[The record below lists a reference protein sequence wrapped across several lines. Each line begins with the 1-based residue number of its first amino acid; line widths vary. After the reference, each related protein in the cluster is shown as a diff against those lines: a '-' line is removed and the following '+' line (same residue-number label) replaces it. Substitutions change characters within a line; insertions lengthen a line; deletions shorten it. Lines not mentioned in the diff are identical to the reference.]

1 MKASC
6 HHFDGKDMAFLPFL
20 QIFEK
25 LISSYI
31 IHLTSAIIHQP
42 SFPSCQIQEQG
53 KEQNPE
59 QSDTT
64 YNCYAQSNSPRLT
77 PFILNRIG
85 EPVHSPSIHMI
96 RSKASQIEHHSQ
108 SDPSRRTPTSAPLL
122 ARHLVRNQRS
132 IYSINI
138 HKQNPRLLLYS

>member
-96 RSKASQIEHHSQ
+96 RSKASQIEHQ
-108 SDPSRRTPTSAPLL
+108 PASAPLL
-122 ARHLVRNQRS
+122 ARHLVRNQRR